1 MGESHRS
8 NKIYLAEYT
17 LFWMAGALFIYFLLK
32 WQGRNLMWYTDGV
45 YQHFPAFNYICDITE
60 SVLHG
65 KMGFSG
71 IWAVQYSIGQ
81 GVDLF
86 TTLNSYD
93 LADPV
98 SWLSS
103 ALLFMTRVQRYT
115 IMVLAKLWLT
125 GAAFSLYCFIVG
137 HKKNLAIICG
147 SLAYTFSGTILF
159 MFTRHPN
166 YINWGYFLP
175 LFLGGYELYRR
186 CGRKRLLGQRPA
198 GR

>member
-1 MGESHRS
+1 MLGHDPCAS
-8 NKIYLAEYT
+8 A
-17 LFWMAGALFIYFLLK
+17 
-32 WQGRNLMWYTDGV
+32 
-45 YQHFPAFNYICDITE
+45 
-60 SVLHG
+60 
-65 KMGFSG
+65 
-71 IWAVQYSIGQ
+71 
-81 GVDLF
+81 

-159 MFTRHPN
+159 MFTRQEEESPE
-166 YINWGYFLP
+166 P
-175 LFLGGYELYRR
+175 PST
-186 CGRKRLLGQRPA
+186 LLVQ
-198 GR
+198 